1 MVDSEPRQKNPYRIE
16 RDVVPLAYQLRIEPD
31 LAKST
36 FRGAVNIN
44 IELANHTSKVILNAV
59 ELDFDEVVIHLGDL
73 SMPSKSVAFDETFE
87 TATIE
92 FAEDLA
98 PGHAILSIKSH
109 GALNEQLR
117 GFYRSTY
124 DDANGRC
131 PTIATTQLA
140 PTDARRAFPCWD
152 DPASKATFQVT
163 L

>member
-73 SMPSKSVAFDETFE
+73 SMPSN
-87 TATIE
+87 
-92 FAEDLA
+92 
-98 PGHAILSIKSH
+98 P
-109 GALNEQLR
+109 
-117 GFYRSTY
+117 
-124 DDANGRC
+124 
-131 PTIATTQLA
+131 
-140 PTDARRAFPCWD
+140 
-152 DPASKATFQVT
+152 
-163 L
+163 